1 MMKLPRDLNGSQLV
15 KMLEKVGY
23 QVHHQTGSHIIVRTN
38 QNGENTQSVPNHK
51 PLKIGTLNSI
61 LGEVADHLGIDKKEL
76 TDQLF
81 RKKR

>member
-1 MMKLPRDLNGSQLV
+1 MKLPRGLNGSELV

-23 QVHHQTGSHIIVRTN
+23 QVQHQTGSHIIVKTI

-61 LGEVADHLGIDKKEL
+61 LSEVADHLGIDKKEL
-76 TDQLF
+76 TQMLF

>member
-1 MMKLPRDLNGSQLV
+1 MKLPRDLNGSELV

-23 QVHHQTGSHIIVRTN
+23 QVQHQTGSHIIVKTI

-61 LGEVADHLGIDKKEL
+61 LSEVADHLGIDKKEL
-76 TDQLF
+76 TQMLF
-81 RKKR
+81 RRKR